1 MEKSQFS
8 LTKWSYI
15 GLPQQLFVKSPFK
28 EYIPIFWGISHIVD
42 FSTDRFPVSEILLQS
57 CELVL
62 LNFTILGDEDFT
74 LLDGPLV
81 ALLLG

>member
-1 MEKSQFS
+1 MKRSQLS

-28 EYIPIFWGISHIVD
+28 EYIPIFWGVSHIVD
-42 FSTDRFPVSEILLQS
+42 FLTNRFPFSEILLRS
-57 CELVL
+57 FELVL

-74 LLDGPLV
+74 LLDGLLV
-81 ALLLG
+81 TLLLG